1 MAWRAL
7 ALRFFAL
14 VFAASAVLAAY
25 HTGVEY
31 HWWQGPTACTGGPGS
46 LDVSNLVNAL
56 NSVKVVRCDEVQL
69 RIAGLSLAG
78 WNVVVYDNLKNGWRD
93 MVRWGELIE
102 GDILDASALN
112 AAVERVKP
120 DVLAHFAA
128 LISVGESVVDPAL
141 HYRNNTVGAFNILEA
156 LRAHGVD
163 KMIFSSTAA
172 TYGEPLEAPMPETHR
187 QLPINPYGRSKLA
200 VEWMMADYAAAY
212 GLRYAALRYFNAAGA
227 SPDLDIGERHEPET
241 HVIPLAAR
249 GALRDDYQFTIFGDD
264 FDTRDGTCVRDYI
277 HVTDLGAAHA
287 AAADYLMKGGKAGAF
302 NLGTGEGTTVKE
314 IADAI
319 EKVSGKPLARSIGP
333 AARGRPAGAGG
344 LQRQGARDPGLD
356 PGPLLH

>member
-1 MAWRAL
+1 MKTIFVTGGAGYVGSHCCKA
-7 ALRFFAL
+7 
-14 VFAASAVLAAY
+14 FAA
-25 HTGVEY
+25 
-31 HWWQGPTACTGGPGS
+31 Q
-46 LDVSNLVNAL
+46 
-56 NSVKVVRCDEVQL
+56 
-69 RIAGLSLAG
+69 G
-78 WNVVVYDNLKNGWRD
+78 WNVVVYDNLEHGWRD

-102 GDILDASALN
+102 GDILDPATLN

-128 LISVGESVVDPAL
+128 LISVGESVIHPDL
-141 HYRNNTVGAFNILEA
+141 HYRNNTLGALNILEA
-156 LRAHGVD
+156 MRITGAD

-172 TYGEPLEAPMPETHR
+172 TYGEPQEAPMRETHR
-187 QLPINPYGRSKLA
+187 QQPINPYGRSKLA

-227 SPDLDIGERHEPET
+227 SPDGDIGERHEPET

-277 HVTDLGAAHA
+277 HVTDLGRAHA
-287 AAADYLMKGGKAGAF
+287 AAADYLMKGGASEAF

-319 EKVSGKPLARSIGP
+319 EKVSGRPLRRKIGP
-333 AARGRPAGAGG
+333 RREGDPAVLVASNAKARKVLGWTPDHSSIDEIVSSAWAWAQKDAGRPVT
-344 LQRQGARDPGLD
+344 
-356 PGPLLH
+356 